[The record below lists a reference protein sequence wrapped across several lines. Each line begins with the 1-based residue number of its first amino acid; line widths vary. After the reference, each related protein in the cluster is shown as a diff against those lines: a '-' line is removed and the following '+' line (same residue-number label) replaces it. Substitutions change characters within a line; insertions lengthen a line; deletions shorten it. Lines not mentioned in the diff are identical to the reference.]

1 MRVFGNLI
9 ENGLGC
15 QVSRKK
21 YEQTDNYLKFKTKD
35 LVCFVDEWNID
46 STKQIVI
53 IKKPLKAVLDRE
65 YFWNLIHPNKWI
77 LFMDIYS
84 ARRAK

>member
-21 YEQTDNYLKFKTKD
+21 YKQTDNYVKFKTKD

-53 IKKPLKAVLDRE
+53 IKNTESLVRKGIFLEFDTSE
-65 YFWNLIHPNKWI
+65 
-77 LFMDIYS
+77 
-84 ARRAK
+84 

>member
-1 MRVFGNLI
+1 MRVFGNLN

-15 QVSRKK
+15 QVLRKK
-21 YEQTDNYLKFKTKD
+21 YKQTDNYLKFKTKD

-53 IKKPLKAVLDRE
+53 IKNTESLVRKGIFLEFDTSE
-65 YFWNLIHPNKWI
+65 
-77 LFMDIYS
+77 
-84 ARRAK
+84 